1 MGVIAS
7 QLVGKISIEGAD
19 QSQKVILGMDAA
31 NKKAQDSLNT
41 LQKAAKDAGSILG
54 SRFSSDI
61 KTAQGGLQD
70 LGKRA
75 SDAGLDVS
83 KLASL
88 QQKASEAA
96 AKLGL
101 AQAQAADA
109 TAKANAITNNASA
122 SAEKIALAQA
132 RAAVSAENVQKAE
145 LAAGDAMAMVQGE
158 ATRLADAMENS
169 GSKSNVFS
177 SAMGGLKERVGG
189 FFSGIGSAI
198 GGVVS
203 FGAKLGQT
211 AFGIQSLWQSFTGLT
226 KALFSSNESM
236 EQTQVAF
243 TQLLGSSKAAGDY
256 LKQLQAFA
264 ASTPFE
270 FPELAD
276 DAQQMLAFGF
286 SAQDV
291 IPMLTDIG
299 DAMGAMGK
307 GKEQV
312 AQIVTVFGQMHA
324 AGKVNAQDMMQLTS
338 TGVPAWR
345 FLADAMGLSV
355 AQVQKMTTDGLI
367 PADKAISMIRAGMH
381 DAFGGGMQAQS
392 KTFAG
397 ILSTIQDNA
406 MAGWRAFTGPLFEQA
421 KVSLVTIGDLV
432 SSKSFQDFA
441 TMMGEKVGGAIKSVA
456 EFIKST
462 AIPAIQQFA
471 TFFQNNFSGLIP
483 VIEDIV
489 RQVAKLEFSQWKTEL
504 PIVKGILDAL
514 GSVLNSIVIPAI
526 QQFAMGIDKMMQWLN
541 SASLPAQ
548 ITRDLLLGIGVAIAT
563 IQIGAFVATIPAL
576 VVGFGAWAVSAGAAA
591 VATIAATWPIL
602 AIGAA
607 IALVVAGIVL
617 AVQHWG
623 DIMGWIS
630 GKTEETRIKVEQEHV
645 KMRIAQDE
653 NTAQGAQ
660 AAINNYEKERQ
671 GILQKLKET
680 HDPAEQAELQH
691 QLKMTNA
698 QEQGQ
703 VARLQK
709 AEADKKKQL
718 DKQKELHDQ
727 MVEAQKP
734 WFQRMWD
741 GISGFFGNVGKWF
754 TDRFN
759 DAKNGISGVF
769 GSIGKWF
776 GDRWQDIQNTFGG
789 VGQWFHD
796 RFEDAK
802 NKIIS
807 VFYPIAKW
815 FIDRWNEIYAPIKP
829 VVDYIGAVFETIGR
843 IVHAIFGK
851 LGAWFHDRF
860 MEIAAVFAGIGIFFH
875 DRFTDAWNAI
885 VGAFQFL
892 GKWFGD
898 RWTDVKNIFATVGG
912 WFHDRW
918 NDAWNAIVAVFT
930 PIGKWFSDRWVDI
943 QNIFRPVGNW
953 FHDRFSEAWNGIVT
967 FFAPIG
973 KWFGD
978 RWNDVMGGVNTFKTT
993 ISNKFNE
1000 VKTDVS
1006 NIFKGMINGIIDQL
1020 NNGIGAVESFINFFG
1035 QGLDSIA
1042 ASLGTKGTI
1051 PVAHLGRIP
1060 HYAAGTSSHP
1070 GGPAI
1075 VGEEGPELAFLPAGT
1090 TVVPHGLTE
1099 MLLSMFGGKIPGYA
1113 SGVGDIAGSIA
1124 GWVSGGAKSLLDNVI
1139 SALHI
1144 QAPNLGPMS
1153 NIAGGI
1159 FDTVKN
1165 WALSWVSSILPKFN
1179 FGAQSVNVPGNV
1191 QSWIAAAMGL
1201 TGVPASWA
1209 SPLAVIAMHESGG
1222 NPNAINLTDSNAQAG
1237 HPSQGLFQTI
1247 PSTFAAYAVAG
1258 HKNILNPIDN
1268 AAAAIDY
1275 IKSRYGDVF
1284 HVPGIASMAHGGSY
1298 IGYSGGGTILEPIIG
1313 KGLRTGTNYA
1323 FGEKG
1328 PETII
1333 PGYVPSGVNLAQS
1346 SQSSVSPSSQTNTG
1360 QPIVLE
1366 IDRQVL
1372 GRIIM
1377 PLVVNEIRNR
1387 LGVTI

>member
-1 MGVIAS
+1 MVLAS
-7 QLVGKISIEGAD
+7 QLVGKVSIEGAD
-19 QSQKVILGMDAA
+19 QSQKVLLGMDAA

-61 KTAQGGLQD
+61 KAAQGGLQD

-101 AQAQAADA
+101 AQAQAASA
-109 TAKANAITNNASA
+109 TEKANVVTNDASA

-158 ATRLADAMENS
+158 ATRLADAIEAS
-169 GSKSNVFS
+169 QVKSNLFTTV
-177 SAMGGLKERVGG
+177 MGGMHERVGG
-189 FFSGIGSAI
+189 LVSGFKNAI
-198 GGVVS
+198 GGALE
-203 FGAKLGQT
+203 FGSKLGQT
-211 AFGIQSLWQSFTGLT
+211 AFGIQALWQSFTGLT
-226 KALFSSNESM
+226 KALFSSDASM

-264 ASTPFE
+264 SSTPFE

-338 TGVPAWR
+338 TGVPAWK

-355 AQVQKMTTDGLI
+355 AQVQKMTTEGLI

-421 KVSLVTIGDLV
+421 KGGLVQLGGLV

-441 TMMGEKVGGAIKSVA
+441 MVMGEKVGGAIKTVA
-456 EFIKST
+456 DFLST
-462 AIPAIQQFA
+462 QAIPAVQQFA
-471 TFFQNNFSGLIP
+471 SFFKDNFAGLMP

-514 GSVLNSIVIPAI
+514 GSVLNSTVIPAI
-526 QQFAMGIDKMMQWLN
+526 QQFSMGIDKMLQWLN

-548 ITRDLLLGIGVAIAT
+548 ITRDLLFGIGVAIAT

-576 VVGFGAWAVSAGAAA
+576 VAGFGGWAVSAGLAA

-607 IALVVAGIVL
+607 IALVVGGIIL

-623 DIMGWIS
+623 DIMGWIT
-630 GKTEETRIKVEQEHV
+630 GKTEETRIKVEQDHV

-759 DAKNGISGVF
+759 DAKNGIASAF
-769 GSIGKWF
+769 GNMGHWF
-776 GDRWQDIQNTFGG
+776 GDRWHDIQNIWGG

-802 NKIIS
+802 NAIFS
-807 VFYPIAKW
+807 VFGGIGKW
-815 FIDRWNEIYAPIKP
+815 FQDRWNELPSPLKATL
-829 VVDYIGAVFETIGR
+829 VYIGEVFQTIWN
-843 IVHAIFGK
+843 ILVAIWGK
-851 LGAWFHDRF
+851 LGAKFQEWWGDA
-860 MEIAAVFAGIGIFFH
+860 EKVLAGFAIFIG
-875 DRFTDAWNAI
+875 TKMLEAWNAVVGAFQWLGKWFGDRWQDTKNI
-885 VGAFQFL
+885 LAPVGQVFHDLFTAGWNAVVGAFQFL

-898 RWTDVKNIFATVGG
+898 RWQDAKNILAGVGG
-912 WFHDRW
+912 Y
-918 NDAWNAIVAVFT
+918 I
-930 PIGKWFSDRWVDI
+930 
-943 QNIFRPVGNW
+943 
-953 FHDRFSEAWNGIVT
+953 HDRFQEGWNHIVT
-967 FFAPIG
+967 IFSPLG
-973 KWFGD
+973 KTFQGW
-978 RWNDVMGGVNTFKTT
+978 WNDVMGGVNTLKTN

-1000 VKTDVS
+1000 VKTSVT
-1006 NIFKGMINGIIDQL
+1006 NIFHDMINGIVDKL
-1020 NNGIGAVESFINFFG
+1020 NSGISAVESFINFFG
-1035 QGLDSIA
+1035 QGLDNIA
-1042 ASLGTKGTI
+1042 TALGTKGTI
-1051 PVAHLGRIP
+1051 PLAHLPRIP

-1075 VGEEGPELAFLPAGT
+1075 VGEEGREMVFMPPGAA
-1090 TVVPHGLTE
+1090 VVPNDMTE

-1124 GWVSGGAKSLLDNVI
+1124 GWISGGAKSLLDNVI

-1144 QAPNLGPMS
+1144 SAPNLGAMS

-1165 WALSWVSSILPKFN
+1165 WALSWVSGILPKFN
-1179 FGAQSVNVPGNV
+1179 FGSQAVNVPGNV
-1191 QSWIAAAMGL
+1191 QSWIASAMAL

-1209 SPLAVIAMHESGG
+1209 SPLAQIALHESGG
-1222 NPNAINLTDSNAQAG
+1222 NPAAINLTDSNAKAG

-1247 PSTFAAYAVAG
+1247 PSTFAAHMLPG
-1258 HKNILNPIDN
+1258 HTNILNPIDN
-1268 AAAAIDY
+1268 AASAIEY
-1275 IKSRYGDVF
+1275 IIGRYGDVF
-1284 HVPGIASMAHGGSY
+1284 HVPGIVSMSHGGAY
-1298 IGYSGGGTILEPIIG
+1298 VGYANGGIINEPIVG
-1313 KGLRTGTNYA
+1313 KGLNTGTNYA
-1323 FGEKG
+1323 FGERGKELVT
-1328 PETII
+1328 P
-1333 PGYVPSGVNLAQS
+1333 YVPSGVNLAQMAPTIN
-1346 SQSSVSPSSQTNTG
+1346 VTNVINV
-1360 QPIVLE
+1360 QPNDFNIDGRRMNRALE
-1366 IDRQVL
+1366 PYRVE
-1372 GRIIM
+1372 
-1377 PLVVNEIRNR
+1377 EIRRISGAN
-1387 LGVTI
+1387 I